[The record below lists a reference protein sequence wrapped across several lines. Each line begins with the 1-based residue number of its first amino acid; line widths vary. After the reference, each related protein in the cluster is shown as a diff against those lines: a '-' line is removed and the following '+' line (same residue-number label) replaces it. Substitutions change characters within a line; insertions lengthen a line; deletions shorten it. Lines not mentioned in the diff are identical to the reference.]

1 MPRKYG
7 HDQVE
12 RYKRL
17 SKDRQTSTPEE
28 RKRYEAKAAE
38 AHPDNA
44 YKKVV
49 TLRLHKNLLERV
61 DELVP
66 IFKENEKLSPNGN
79 SDRSAVIRA
88 LIEIGLQNYE
98 GDQ

>member
-7 HDQVE
+7 MDQVE
-12 RYKRL
+12 RYEKIGKSPL
-17 SKDRQTSTPEE
+17 NTPAEK
-28 RKRYEAKAAE
+28 KRYAEKAA
-38 AHPDNA
+38 ASHPDNA

-61 DELVP
+61 DDLVP

-88 LIEIGLQNYE
+88 LIELGLQNYE
-98 GDQ
+98 GDE